1 MDVVCLLHFVACV
14 ASKTKIAIALH
25 LTFRILPAVVAA
37 AGTAIAEEIAQACV
51 AAGAGSAVGVDA
63 AVAAGAEVAAVCIVA
78 AGKFAVLYW
87 YQHHQQNQVS
97 LL

>member
-1 MDVVCLLHFVACV
+1 
-14 ASKTKIAIALH
+14 
-25 LTFRILPAVVAA
+25 
-37 AGTAIAEEIAQACV
+37 V

-63 AVAAGAEVAAVCIVA
+63 AVAAGVEVAAVCVVAA